1 MKKILALVCIFSMIT
16 SLTACSH
23 SDETAEENVPETEI
37 EVKEVSV
44 TESETSEKET
54 NQHDVSGETIS
65 AEERT
70 MSTEREAVDYGELFS
85 EIDSEFV
92 QEEADTAKKIALICL
107 ESMQSDDVQKVAET
121 FAEYADVNMAY
132 YGAFGENPDTE
143 SLAQALAEEVTEIP
157 VFPQT
162 FVFTP
167 DDVQVAGEDDVFW
180 EVLKSDSE
188 LMQDIYWGYDYDISD
203 CYQMDKAYKVNFT
216 ITDESNSAYHD
227 TGTLYIARVNSEW
240 KYESIFNTM
249 YDAYYNNEENPLE
262 NISENEKLNE
272 PLY

>member
-1 MKKILALVCIFSMIT
+1 MKKILTLVCTLGMIT
-16 SLTACSH
+16 SLTACSR
-23 SDETAEENVPETEI
+23 SDETAEVVQTEMAEESVTETET
-37 EVKEVSV
+37 EEVSV
-44 TESETSEKET
+44 NER
-54 NQHDVSGETIS
+54 DVLGETIS

-70 MSTEREAVDYGELFS
+70 MSTEREPVDYGELFS

-92 QEEADTAKKIALICL
+92 QEEADTAKEISLICL

-121 FAEYADVNMAY
+121 FAEYSDVNMAY

-162 FVFTP
+162 FVFIP
-167 DDVQVAGEDDVFW
+167 DDVQIAGEDDVFW

-188 LMQDIYWGYDYDISD
+188 LMQDICWGYDYDMSE

-227 TGTLYIARVNSEW
+227 TGTLYIARVNGEW

-249 YDAYYNNEENPLE
+249 YDVYYNNEENPSE
-262 NISENEKLNE
+262 NISENEKLNK
-272 PLY
+272 PLD

>member
-1 MKKILALVCIFSMIT
+1 MKKFLALVCTLGMIT
-16 SLTACSH
+16 SLTACSR
-23 SDETAEENVPETEI
+23 SDETAEVVQTEMT
-37 EVKEVSV
+37 EESV
-44 TESETSEKET
+44 TESETAG
-54 NQHDVSGETIS
+54 GETIS

-70 MSTEREAVDYGELFS
+70 MPTEREPVDYGELFS

-92 QEEADTAKKIALICL
+92 REEADTAREIALICL

-121 FAEYADVNMAY
+121 FSEYSDVDMAY

-143 SLAQALAEEVTEIP
+143 NLAQALAEEVTEIP

-162 FVFTP
+162 FVFTL
-167 DDVQVAGEDDVFW
+167 DDVQIAGEDDVFW

-188 LMQDIYWGYDYDISD
+188 LMQDICWGYDYDMSD

-216 ITDESNSAYHD
+216 ITDENNFAYHD
-227 TGTLYIARVNSEW
+227 TGTLYIARVNGEW

-249 YDAYYNNEENPLE
+249 YDFYYNYEENPSE
-262 NISENEKLNE
+262 NISENEKLNK
-272 PLY
+272 PLD